1 MAERRPSSN
10 LALARYVIDFI
21 LNKLVG
27 LSELVR
33 LSAVRNSSSNWESL
47 HEDLIDSILDKL
59 VSLSDLVSFSAVC
72 KSWNSMAL
80 NHYKEKR
87 IQQINHQ
94 LPWLV
99 IQPLKKGQERYH
111 SLYDL
116 ATSKTWNF
124 QFQIPL
130 LLERKSDYRGSSHGW
145 LFIWDNTALKMFN
158 PISGTMFDL
167 PPFIDGG
174 VVCKPERVTLSRD
187 PSACLRSQ
195 PFEVLACDSSCGTLG
210 YWKSGDKFWSY
221 LGEGLECFYDFI
233 FYKDRMLG
241 VAHSLLDAGFL
252 PAHRVVDVMSIN
264 IDNTQTPG
272 GDGVRIK
279 IERIASTRSM
289 HWICVAA
296 YLVETTKGDLLMV
309 QRNRHYRT
317 GDRTYRI
324 YKVIIGSNDS
334 AAEITP
340 ITNLDGE
347 CIFLGDNNHS
357 ISVLASNYPACIPNS
372 IYYATSYGNSEGE
385 VEVFNVE
392 GGCFFRTASVKLP
405 VTPWVVPSMKLL

>member
-10 LALARYVIDFI
+10 WALARYVIDFI

-130 LLERKSDYRGSSHGW
+130 LLERKSDYRGSSH
-145 LFIWDNTALKMFN
+145 
-158 PISGTMFDL
+158 
-167 PPFIDGG
+167 
-174 VVCKPERVTLSRD
+174 VCKPERVTLSRD

-195 PFEVLACDSSCGTLG
+195 PFEVLA
-210 YWKSGDKFWSY
+210 Y
-221 LGEGLECFYDFI
+221 
-233 FYKDRMLG
+233 RMLG

-334 AAEITP
+334 AAEIIP

-347 CIFLGDNNHS
+347 CLFLGDNNHS

-372 IYYATSYGNSEGE
+372 IYYATSYGNSEWK

-392 GGCFFRTASVKLP
+392 GGCLFRTGSVKLP
-405 VTPWVVPSMKLL
+405 VTPWVAPSMKLL